1 MVGADKGGVGKTTV
15 TRVLTDYLAVNGIDS
30 YQAFDT
36 EAPNGNLKRFLPGTQ
51 VIDLSEVSE
60 QMKVFDSLQS
70 NKVTIIDVRATL
82 LSSTLNVMANVG
94 LLDMVKTN
102 QVSLIVFHVLGP
114 SLASLDEIEATAK
127 IIEGATHYLVKN
139 HINDTEFF
147 KWDDALYQKAF
158 SAARSGVIEV
168 PQLTELA
175 TEAVEVAGVSFTK
188 FVDNVAADGTAAKN
202 SMVLRGYVRTWLKA
216 VYDSF
221 NKASVNGIIAASLT

>member
-216 VYDSF
+216 VYDAF